1 MDGLSRPMLLAFNKP
16 YDVLSQFTPDHPGQR
31 TLAEFG
37 FGRGVYGI
45 GRLDRDSEGLLLL
58 SDDPAWTDR
67 LLHPRHAHRRLYHVQ
82 VEGVPTIGH
91 LARLAEGVVV
101 QGERTRPAVARILEP
116 APPWPPRTPPIRVR
130 RNVPDSWISLEL
142 TEGRNRQVRRM
153 TAAVGLPTLRLLRVQ
168 IGSLDLVRLGL
179 SPGAWRRLDRAGE
192 RLVLD

>member
-82 VEGVPTIGH
+82 VEGVPTDEH
-91 LARLAEGVVV
+91 VARLAEGVVV
-101 QGERTRPAVARILEP
+101 RGERTRPATARLLE
-116 APPWPPRTPPIRVR
+116 AVPPWPPRPPPIRVR

-179 SPGAWRRLDRAGE
+179 SPGAWRRLDRAEE